1 MKIKKGKIGHKNNL
15 LQDKI
20 SHSSRRGKREIEERT
35 GKNSI
40 ETMWKLRDRVCMYVY
55 ILRNERDREK

>member
-20 SHSSRRGKREIEERT
+20 SHSSRRGNRGREREREERKR
-35 GKNSI
+35 KNSI
-40 ETMWKLRDRVCMYVY
+40 ETMWKLR
-55 ILRNERDREK
+55 E